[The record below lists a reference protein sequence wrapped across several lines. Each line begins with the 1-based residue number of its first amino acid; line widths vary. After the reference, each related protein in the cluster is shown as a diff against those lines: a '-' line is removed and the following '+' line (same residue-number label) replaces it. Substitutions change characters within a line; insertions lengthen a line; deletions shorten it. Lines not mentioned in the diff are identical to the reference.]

1 MVCFSV
7 ILKMKRRIS
16 HILFSNKYSAT
27 NFKFKQIWC
36 SSSLDLLPP
45 EVLEE
50 IRLLSVVLEMIRSY
64 LFLSL
69 TLKTHAQTR

>member
-1 MVCFSV
+1 
-7 ILKMKRRIS
+7 MKS
-16 HILFSNKYSAT
+16 DLFLYFIFKQMYGAT

-36 SSSLDLLPP
+36 SSLDLLPP

>member
-7 ILKMKRRIS
+7 ILKNEKAYS
-16 HILFSNKYSAT
+16 YILFSNKYSAT

-36 SSSLDLLPP
+36 SSLDLLPP

-50 IRLLSVVLEMIRSY
+50 IRLLSVEQEMIRSY